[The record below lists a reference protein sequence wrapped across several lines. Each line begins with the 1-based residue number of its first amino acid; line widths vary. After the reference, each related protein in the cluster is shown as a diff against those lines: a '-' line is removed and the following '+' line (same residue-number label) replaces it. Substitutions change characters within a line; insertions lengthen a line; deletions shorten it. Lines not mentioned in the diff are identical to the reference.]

1 MRVVLVISVVL
12 LAACGGG
19 DHHGTGG
26 GAGGGGGQT
35 SLDLN
40 DVSWLFPLPDW
51 DHRDQLLGLDA
62 SGDQGALLPR
72 ALYDQLVKLVPDQE
86 LSDTHDRIKIV
97 SVRVDPCFPATVPP
111 AAPACARQIR
121 LVAQPV
127 ISHAQLASLGSNQ
140 LSTDDATIHL
150 FYTLDVATFGN
161 LVDDVYALKMK
172 AGDDTRGPL
181 DVHPVMKSKGLDG
194 EYAKALKA
202 LILKYA
208 GDATLTRI
216 AEMNVQAFSDQDK
229 RTGFVWSF
237 VMFDRDGSSLT
248 HEQIARVEA
257 DAQGV
262 QQAGTDA
269 SRAGSL
275 NPSPPNDDFETL
287 MTTTDTAQAD
297 DYTLES
303 AFKSALT
310 FENPNRSSPRA
321 VDCGSC
327 HAASRSRTAAELQ
340 RSMDTSSYAERFDDS
355 AFDLRRV
362 DQTPTDPHTLRAF
375 GYFFDQTAFSQRTI
389 NDSAVTA
396 RALSR

>member
-1 MRVVLVISVVL
+1 MRVLALISAVA
-12 LAACGGG
+12 LAACGGT

-26 GAGGGGGQT
+26 GAGGGSAQT

-51 DHRDQLLGLDA
+51 NHRDQLLGLDD
-62 SGDQGALLPR
+62 SGAQGALMPR

-86 LSDTHDRIKIV
+86 LADTHDRIKVV

-111 AAPACARQIR
+111 AAPACFRQIR
-121 LVAQPV
+121 LVAQPI
-127 ISHAQLASLGSNQ
+127 ISSAQLASLGSNQ

-150 FYTLDVATFGN
+150 FYNLDAATFGS
-161 LVDDVYALKMK
+161 LVDDVYALKKM
-172 AGDDTRGPL
+172 AGDDTKGALR
-181 DVHPVMKSKGLDG
+181 VHPVLKDKGLDG
-194 EYAKALKA
+194 DYAKALKA
-202 LILKYA
+202 MVLKYA
-208 GDATLTRI
+208 GDTTLTRV
-216 AEMNVQAFSDQDK
+216 AEMNVAAFSDTDK

-237 VMFDRDGSSLT
+237 EMFDRSGSSLT
-248 HEQIARVEA
+248 NEQIARV
-257 DAQGV
+257 DSSAQGV
-262 QQAGTDA
+262 QQNGSDA
-269 SRAGSL
+269 SRQGSL

-310 FENPNRSSPRA
+310 FENPDRSSPRA

-327 HAASRSRTAAELQ
+327 HAASRSRTAAEQQ
-340 RSMDTSSYAERFDDS
+340 RNVDTSSYAEHFNDS
-355 AFDLRRV
+355 AFDLSRQ
-362 DQTPTDPHTLRAF
+362 DQTPTDPHVLRAF
-375 GYFFDQTAFSQRTI
+375 GYFFDQSAFSQRTI